1 MINWL
6 FICRVNF
13 VPFLLPWQWYV
24 AHLSMLS
31 KAERRAWVRSCRQRG
46 ERPPMYPSGHQC
58 IPSHQRTSNLLLP
71 TTHENHAVEWWI
83 PQNVSTFS
91 TVCSVSLYFSVM
103 FPINKGNIRTE
114 GKSWLSLD
122 CDAVMTLLQETISSM
137 FQYYPTKLYHTD
149 FIASLTLSDSDCEI
163 DFEWRLHHTGS

>member
-1 MINWL
+1 MQNMINWL

-71 TTHENHAVEWWI
+71 TTYENHAV
-83 PQNVSTFS
+83 VDSSKLFTAHSTLS
-91 TVCSVSLYFSVM
+91 TVCSVSL
-103 FPINKGNIRTE
+103 
-114 GKSWLSLD
+114 
-122 CDAVMTLLQETISSM
+122 TISPM
-137 FQYYPTKLYHTD
+137 FQYCSTILYHID
-149 FIASLTLSDSDCEI
+149 FVASFTLSNSDCES
-163 DFEWRLHHTGS
+163 DFEWRLHPTGS